1 MPSTTVNRSYPY
13 PVPTDP
19 TDVPGDLQRL
29 AEAVDDDVCALQ
41 NGLTGRPVARFRG
54 TGAFTSESTA
64 RANVNAPATPYDDR
78 IPFNVTDFN
87 TANVIM
93 TSPDVGQRLIFPDD
107 PGFYFAL
114 VTVYVPVFT
123 IAGATV
129 NFMAVQIRKAD
140 YTNPTSLLPATRL
153 AGTSH
158 NVPVDSFDRNVRVFS
173 LGVGC
178 FMNGTTDAFSVEFR
192 ADTTPNT
199 SGYVIGERT
208 ITILKMTNS

>member
-1 MPSTTVNRSYPY
+1 MPLNTPNRLYPY
-13 PVPTDP
+13 PIPADP
-19 TDVPGDLQRL
+19 TDIPGDLQRL
-29 AEAVDDDVCALQ
+29 AEAIDDDVCALQ

-54 TGAFTSESTA
+54 TGPFISESTA

-129 NFMAVQIRKAD
+129 SYMGLQVRRGDF
-140 YTNPTSLLPATRL
+140 TNPTSLVPAPRL
-153 AGTSH
+153 AGSSH
-158 NVPVDSFDRNVRVFS
+158 NVPVDAFDRNVRVMS
-173 LGVGC
+173 LGLGA

-199 SGYVIGERT
+199 SGYEIGERT
-208 ITILKMTNS
+208 ITILKMTTS

>member
-1 MPSTTVNRSYPY
+1 MPGTTPNRFYPY
-13 PVPTDP
+13 PFPTDP
-19 TDVPGDLQRL
+19 TDIPGDMQRL
-29 AEAVDDDVCALQ
+29 AEAIDDDVCALQ

-54 TGAFTSESTA
+54 TGEYASESTA
-64 RANVNAPATPYDDR
+64 RANVNAPATPFDDR
-78 IPFNVTDFN
+78 IPFNVEDFN

-93 TSPDVGQRLIFPDD
+93 TSPDFGQRLIFPDD

-129 NFMAVQIRKAD
+129 NFMGLQIRRGD
-140 YTNPTSLLPATRL
+140 FTNPTSLVPALRL
-153 AGTSH
+153 AGCSH
-158 NVPVDSFDRNVRVFS
+158 NVPVDSFDRNVRVMS
-173 LGVGC
+173 LAVGA

-199 SGYVIGERT
+199 ASYVIGERT
-208 ITILKMTNS
+208 ITILKMTQS

>member
-1 MPSTTVNRSYPY
+1 MPATTPNRFYPY
-13 PVPTDP
+13 PLPGDP
-19 TDVPGDLQRL
+19 TDIPGDMQAL
-29 AEAVDDDVCALQ
+29 AEAIDEDVCTLQ
-41 NGLTGRPVARFRG
+41 TNLVGRPVARFRG
-54 TGAFTSESTA
+54 TTPFTSESTA
-64 RANVNAPATPYDDR
+64 RANVNGPATPYEDR
-78 IPFNVTDFN
+78 IPWNVEDFN

-114 VTVYVPVFT
+114 VTLYVPTFT

-129 NFMAVQIRKAD
+129 GFLGLQIRRGD
-140 YTNPTSLLPATRL
+140 FTNPTSLVPATRL
-153 AGTSH
+153 AGCSH
-158 NVPVDSFDRNVRVFS
+158 NVPVDANDRNVRVMS
-173 LGVGC
+173 LSVGC

-208 ITILKMTNS
+208 ITILKMTES

>member
-1 MPSTTVNRSYPY
+1 MPLTTPNRLYPY
-13 PVPTDP
+13 PIPLDP
-19 TDVPGDLQRL
+19 TDIPGDMQRL
-29 AEAVDDDVCALQ
+29 AEAIDADVCALQ

-54 TGAFTSESTA
+54 TTPFTSESTA
-64 RANVNAPATPYDDR
+64 RANVNAPAAPYDDR
-78 IPFNVTDFN
+78 IPFDTTDFN

-114 VTVYVPVFT
+114 ATVYVPVFT

-129 NFMAVQIRKAD
+129 TYMALQMRRGD
-140 YTNPTSLLPATRL
+140 YTNPTSLATAPRL
-153 AGTSH
+153 GGTSH
-158 NVPVDSFDRNVRVFS
+158 NVPVDSVDRNVRVLS

-199 SGYVIGERT
+199 AGYAIGERT
-208 ITILKMTNS
+208 ITILKMTQS

>member
-1 MPSTTVNRSYPY
+1 MPLNTPNRLYPY
-13 PVPTDP
+13 PIPADP
-19 TDVPGDLQRL
+19 TDIPGDMQRL
-29 AEAVDDDVCALQ
+29 AEAIDDDVCALQ

-54 TGAFTSESTA
+54 TGPFISESTA

-129 NFMAVQIRKAD
+129 NYMGLQVRRGDF
-140 YTNPTSLLPATRL
+140 TNPTSLVPAPRL
-153 AGTSH
+153 AGSSH
-158 NVPVDSFDRNVRVFS
+158 NVPVDAFDRNVRVMS
-173 LGVGC
+173 LGLGA

-199 SGYVIGERT
+199 SGYEIGERT
-208 ITILKMTNS
+208 ITILKMTTS

>member
-1 MPSTTVNRSYPY
+1 MPLNTPNRLYPY
-13 PVPTDP
+13 PIPADP
-19 TDVPGDLQRL
+19 TDVPGDMQRL
-29 AEAVDDDVCALQ
+29 AEAIDDDVCALQ

-54 TGAFTSESTA
+54 TGPFISESTA

-129 NFMAVQIRKAD
+129 NYMGLQVRRGDF
-140 YTNPTSLLPATRL
+140 TNPTSLVPAPRL
-153 AGTSH
+153 AGSSH
-158 NVPVDSFDRNVRVFS
+158 NVPVDAFDRNVRVMS
-173 LGVGC
+173 LGLGA

-199 SGYVIGERT
+199 SGYEIGERT
-208 ITILKMTNS
+208 ITILKMTTS

>member
-1 MPSTTVNRSYPY
+1 MPATTPARGYPY
-13 PVPTDP
+13 PIPADP
-19 TDVPGDLQRL
+19 TDIPGDMQRL
-29 AEAVDDDVCALQ
+29 AEAIDADVCALQ

-54 TGAFTSESTA
+54 TGPFISESTA

-129 NFMAVQIRKAD
+129 SYMGLQVRRGDF
-140 YTNPTSLLPATRL
+140 TNPTSLVPAPRL
-153 AGTSH
+153 AGSSH
-158 NVPVDSFDRNVRVFS
+158 NVPVDAFDRNVRVMS
-173 LGVGC
+173 LGLGA

-199 SGYVIGERT
+199 SGYEIGERT
-208 ITILKMTNS
+208 ITILKMTTS

>member
-1 MPSTTVNRSYPY
+1 MPATTPARGYPY
-13 PVPTDP
+13 PIPADP
-19 TDVPGDLQRL
+19 TDIPGDMQRL
-29 AEAVDDDVCALQ
+29 AEAIDADVCALQ

-54 TGAFTSESTA
+54 TGPFISESTA

-129 NFMAVQIRKAD
+129 SYMGLQVRRGDF
-140 YTNPTSLLPATRL
+140 TNPTSLVPAPRL
-153 AGTSH
+153 AGSSH
-158 NVPVDSFDRNVRVFS
+158 NVPVNAFDRNVRVMS
-173 LGVGC
+173 LGLGA

-199 SGYVIGERT
+199 SGYEIGERT
-208 ITILKMTNS
+208 ITILKMTTS

>member
-1 MPSTTVNRSYPY
+1 MPLNTPNRLYPY
-13 PVPTDP
+13 PIPADP
-19 TDVPGDLQRL
+19 TDIPGDMQRL
-29 AEAVDDDVCALQ
+29 AEAIDDDVCALQ

-54 TGAFTSESTA
+54 TGPFISESTA

-129 NFMAVQIRKAD
+129 SYMGLQVRRGDF
-140 YTNPTSLLPATRL
+140 TNPTSLVPAPRL
-153 AGTSH
+153 AGSSH
-158 NVPVDSFDRNVRVFS
+158 NVPVDAFDRNVRVMS
-173 LGVGC
+173 LGLGA

-199 SGYVIGERT
+199 SGYEIGERT
-208 ITILKMTNS
+208 ITILKMTTS

>member
-1 MPSTTVNRSYPY
+1 MPATTPNRLYPY
-13 PVPTDP
+13 PLGGDP

-29 AEAVDDDVCALQ
+29 AEAIDDDVCALQ

-54 TGAFTSESTA
+54 TGPYVSESTA
-64 RANVNAPATPYDDR
+64 RANVNAPATPYEDR

-114 VTVYVPVFT
+114 VTLYVPVFT

-129 NFMAVQIRKAD
+129 NYMGLQVRRGDF
-140 YTNPTSLLPATRL
+140 TNPTSLVPAPRL
-153 AGTSH
+153 AGSSH
-158 NVPVDSFDRNVRVFS
+158 NVPVDAFDRNVRVMS
-173 LGVGC
+173 LGLAC

-199 SGYVIGERT
+199 SGYEIGERT
-208 ITILKMTNS
+208 ITILKMTQS

>member
-1 MPSTTVNRSYPY
+1 MVAFTPNRSYPY
-13 PVPTDP
+13 STAADP
-19 TDVPGDLQRL
+19 ADVPAGLQAL
-29 AEAVDDDVCALQ
+29 AEAIDDDVCALQ
-41 NGLTGRPVARFRG
+41 NGLAGRPVARFRG
-54 TGAFTSESTA
+54 TGPFISESTA
-64 RANVNAPATPYDDR
+64 RANVNAPATPYEDR

-129 NFMAVQIRKAD
+129 NYMAVQIRRGD
-140 YTNPTSLLPATRL
+140 FTNPTSLITAPRL
-153 AGTSH
+153 AGCSH
-158 NVPVDSFDRNVRVFS
+158 NVPVDAFDRNVRVMS

-199 SGYVIGERT
+199 SGYEIGERT
-208 ITILKMTNS
+208 ITILKMTTS

>member
-1 MPSTTVNRSYPY
+1 MPGVTPSRLYPY
-13 PVPTDP
+13 PLPADP

-29 AEAVDDDVCALQ
+29 AEAIDADVCALQ

-54 TGAFTSESTA
+54 TGAYASTSTS
-64 RANVNAPATPYDDR
+64 RPFVNSPATPYDDR
-78 IPFNVTDFN
+78 IPFNVEDFN

-107 PGFYFAL
+107 PGFYAAL

-129 NFMAVQIRKAD
+129 SFMGLQIRRGD
-140 YTNPTSLLPATRL
+140 FTNPTSLITAPRL
-153 AGTSH
+153 GGSSH
-158 NVPVDSFDRNVRVFS
+158 NVPVDAFDRNVRVMS
-173 LGVGC
+173 LAVGC

-192 ADTTPNT
+192 ADTTPDT
-199 SGYVIGERT
+199 AEYVIGERT
-208 ITILKMTNS
+208 ITILKMTTS

>member
-1 MPSTTVNRSYPY
+1 MPASTPNRFYPY
-13 PVPTDP
+13 PLPADP

-29 AEAVDDDVCALQ
+29 AEAIDDDVCGLQ
-41 NGLTGRPVARFRG
+41 NGVTGRPVARFRG

-64 RANVNAPATPYDDR
+64 RANVNAPSTPYEDR
-78 IPFNVTDFN
+78 IPFNVEDFN

-93 TSPDVGQRLIFPDD
+93 TSPDVGNRLIFPDD

-123 IAGATV
+123 VAGATISY
-129 NFMAVQIRKAD
+129 MGLQIRRGDFTA
-140 YTNPTSLLPATRL
+140 PTSLIPAQRL

-158 NVPVDSFDRNVRVFS
+158 NVPVDAFDRNVRVMS
-173 LGVGC
+173 LGVGA

-192 ADTTPNT
+192 ADSTPNT
-199 SGYVIGERT
+199 AGYVIGERT
-208 ITILKMTNS
+208 ITILKMTES

>member
-1 MPSTTVNRSYPY
+1 MPAFTPNRSYPY
-13 PVPTDP
+13 SLPGDP
-19 TDVPGDLQRL
+19 ADVPAALQSL
-29 AEAVDDDVCALQ
+29 AEAIDADVCALQ

-54 TGAFTSESTA
+54 TGPFASTSTS
-64 RANVNAPATPYDDR
+64 RPNVNAPSTPYEDR

-114 VTVYVPVFT
+114 VTVYVPTFT

-129 NFMAVQIRKAD
+129 SFLGLQIRLGD

-153 AGTSH
+153 AGCSH
-158 NVPVDSFDRNVRVFS
+158 NVPVDANDRNVRVMS
-173 LGVGC
+173 LAVGC

-192 ADTTPNT
+192 ADTTPDT
-199 SGYVIGERT
+199 AEYVIGERT
-208 ITILKMTNS
+208 ITILKMTES

>member
-1 MPSTTVNRSYPY
+1 MPLNTPNRLYPY
-13 PVPTDP
+13 PIPADP
-19 TDVPGDLQRL
+19 TDIPGDMQRL
-29 AEAVDDDVCALQ
+29 AEAIDDDVCALQ

-54 TGAFTSESTA
+54 TGPFISESTA

-129 NFMAVQIRKAD
+129 NYMGLQVRRGDF
-140 YTNPTSLLPATRL
+140 TNPTSLVPAPRL
-153 AGTSH
+153 AGSSH
-158 NVPVDSFDRNVRVFS
+158 NVPVDAFDRNVRVMS
-173 LGVGC
+173 LGLAA

-199 SGYVIGERT
+199 SGYEIGERT
-208 ITILKMTNS
+208 ITILKMTTS